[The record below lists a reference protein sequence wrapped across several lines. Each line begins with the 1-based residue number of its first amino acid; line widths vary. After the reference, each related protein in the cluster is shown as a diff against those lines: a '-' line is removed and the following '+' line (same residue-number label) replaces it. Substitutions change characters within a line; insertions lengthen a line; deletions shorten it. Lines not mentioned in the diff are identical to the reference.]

1 MRSTRSFAQS
11 RPPSYAERLDAH
23 WSALSPRR
31 KAQIVFYLGR
41 RLGREVR
48 RKAPHLAKA
57 FGKSIVVAA
66 CEVVR
71 DVQDVVC
78 TLTLTGMRT
87 WRELRRVDWRELYT
101 SAAPSAATALVLVL
115 LLALFAPSPEETD
128 RRREAF
134 LEKVRIASVNP
145 PPPCVSDGDGGIWI
159 DVGREYVRP
168 RDPEYAKLR
177 RELCGF

>member
-23 WSALSPRR
+23 WSALSARR

-48 RKAPHLAKA
+48 RKTPHLAKA
-57 FGKSIVVAA
+57 FGKSVVIAA
-66 CEVVR
+66 FDIVR
-71 DVQDVVC
+71 DVRDAVC
-78 TLTLTGMRT
+78 TLALTGVGT

-101 SAAPSAATALVLVL
+101 LAAPSAATALVLVL
-115 LLALFAPSPEETD
+115 LFALFTPSPEETD
-128 RRREAF
+128 RRRAAF
-134 LEKVRIASVNP
+134 LEQVRIASVNP

-168 RDPEYAKLR
+168 RDAEYAELR